1 MDRFNALG
9 RGTQIMLVAGV
20 LLFIDLFLRWQEV
33 EFDLGPL
40 GEGSAGVSAWDNFLG
55 IVLGLLT
62 IILLAWV
69 AVRLAS
75 VDIPLPVS
83 TAMTAA
89 LLGVL
94 ILFFAVVKNLTDD
107 YSTIW
112 SYIGVVLA
120 IIIAVGAFQTVQEA
134 GGVETLKSEIP
145 SQTTAPRRTP
155 ATTTSAPPAAARRP
169 PSRRHRRHR
178 AAPEAVGR
186 SGLGARRSGR
196 RPPGVARTRDWHTPR
211 RRCARGVCH
220 ENLAKSAFREYRL

>member
-1 MDRFNALG
+1 MERFNALG

-20 LLFIDLFLRWQEV
+20 LLFIDLFFRWQEV

-62 IILLAWV
+62 IVLLAWI

-94 ILFFAVVKNLTDD
+94 IVFFAVLKNLVDD

-112 SYIGVVLA
+112 SYIGVGLA
-120 IIIAVGAFQTVQEA
+120 IVIAIGAFQTVQEA
-134 GGVETLKSEIP
+134 GGVDTLKSEMP
-145 SQTTAPRRTP
+145 GRATGTTMEGPPPMSTAPPP
-155 ATTTSAPPAAARRP
+155 ATTPEAAPPPAEP
-169 PSRRHRRHR
+169 PPTTGPG
-178 AAPEAVGR
+178 APSDPDSATDD
-186 SGLGARRSGR
+186 L
-196 RPPGVARTRDWHTPR
+196 RDDR
-211 RRCARGVCH
+211 QA
-220 ENLAKSAFREYRL
+220 

>member
-1 MDRFNALG
+1 MERFNALG

-62 IILLAWV
+62 IVLLAWI

-94 ILFFAVVKNLTDD
+94 IVFFAVLKNLVDD

-112 SYIGVVLA
+112 SYIGVGLA
-120 IIIAVGAFQTVQEA
+120 IVIAIGAFQTVQEA
-134 GGVETLKSEIP
+134 GGVDTLKSEMP
-145 SQTTAPRRTP
+145 GRATGTTMEGPPPMSTAPPP
-155 ATTTSAPPAAARRP
+155 ATTPEAAPPPAEP
-169 PSRRHRRHR
+169 P
-178 AAPEAVGR
+178 PTTGP
-186 SGLGARRSGR
+186 GASSDSDS
-196 RPPGVARTRDWHTPR
+196 ATDDMRDDR
-211 RRCARGVCH
+211 QA
-220 ENLAKSAFREYRL
+220 

>member
-1 MDRFNALG
+1 MERFNALG

-62 IILLAWV
+62 IVLLAWIV
-69 AVRLAS
+69 VRLAS
-75 VDIPLPVS
+75 IDIPLPVS

-94 ILFFAVVKNLTDD
+94 IVFFAVLKNLVDD

-112 SYIGVVLA
+112 SYIGVGLA
-120 IIIAVGAFQTVQEA
+120 IVVAIGAFQTVQEA
-134 GGVETLKSEIP
+134 GGVDTLKSEMP
-145 SQTTAPRRTP
+145 GR
-155 ATTTSAPPAAARRP
+155 ATGSTMESSPPMSAPPPPATPEAAP
-169 PSRRHRRHR
+169 PS
-178 AAPEAVGR
+178 AEPPSTAGPEASSEPEPAPEA
-186 SGLGARRSGR
+186 
-196 RPPGVARTRDWHTPR
+196 TREDR
-211 RRCARGVCH
+211 QA
-220 ENLAKSAFREYRL
+220 

>member
-1 MDRFNALG
+1 MERFNALG

-55 IVLGLLT
+55 IVLGLLV
-62 IILLAWV
+62 IVLLAWIV
-69 AVRLAS
+69 VRLAS

-94 ILFFAVVKNLTDD
+94 IVFFAVLKNLVDD

-112 SYIGVVLA
+112 SYIGVGLA
-120 IIIAVGAFQTVQEA
+120 IIILIGAFQTVQEA
-134 GGVETLKSEIP
+134 GGIDTLKSEIP
-145 SQTTAPRRTP
+145 STGSSSTQTAAAPPPPPPPPDRTQAAPPVEPAPPTVPDRPTAPEEPGAAPDVTDDDRRT
-155 ATTTSAPPAAARRP
+155 
-169 PSRRHRRHR
+169 
-178 AAPEAVGR
+178 
-186 SGLGARRSGR
+186 
-196 RPPGVARTRDWHTPR
+196 
-211 RRCARGVCH
+211 
-220 ENLAKSAFREYRL
+220 

>member
-9 RGTQIMLVAGV
+9 RGTQIMAVAGV

-145 SQTTAPRRTP
+145 GQKTGA
-155 ATTTSAPPAAARRP
+155 ATDTSSTMTSAPPATAP
-169 PSRRHRRHR
+169 PTAEPPPPPPTS
-178 AAPEAVGR
+178 APEAAPDPSSVPDAPAPDDDR
-186 SGLGARRSGR
+186 QA
-196 RPPGVARTRDWHTPR
+196 
-211 RRCARGVCH
+211 
-220 ENLAKSAFREYRL
+220 